1 MVDAGC
7 GEGYYS
13 EDILK
18 NKFTVFGFD
27 LSKHAVEYAA
37 KRAKRTDA
45 DNSFFAVA
53 SVFSLPLEDNSADAV
68 VNVFAPCVESEYSR
82 VLNESGVL
90 IAVHAGKEHLLG
102 LKQAIYKEAHFNDER
117 ADLPQNME
125 LVQNEELKYTIKV
138 QGNDNIKNLFAMT
151 PYYWRT
157 SKSDIEKLDF
167 VDEIETEIDI
177 MFSVYRKVGVEN
189 I

>member
-1 MVDAGC
+1 M
-7 GEGYYS
+7 
-13 EDILK
+13 
-18 NKFTVFGFD
+18 
-27 LSKHAVEYAA
+27 
-37 KRAKRTDA
+37 
-45 DNSFFAVA
+45 
-53 SVFSLPLEDNSADAV
+53 FSLPLEDNSADAV

-90 IAVHAGKEHLLG
+90 IAVHSGKEHLLG